1 MHVFQPCKLN
11 TVAEIKLMCT
21 GLVYIKCIR
30 HYLWIHTLNDLCS
43 VTDLLYT
50 HTHMICYIH
59 ICKERV
65 DSYNLK
71 HKIMKMFDLNN
82 NVWICLKRQ
91 CVGIEAVQLPIISL
105 AVK

>member
-1 MHVFQPCKLN
+1 MISALNPYSYRAINYMHVFQPCKLN

-50 HTHMICYIH
+50 HTH
-59 ICKERV
+59 
-65 DSYNLK
+65 DPSYSHL
-71 HKIMKMFDLNN
+71 
-82 NVWICLKRQ
+82 
-91 CVGIEAVQLPIISL
+91 
-105 AVK
+105 